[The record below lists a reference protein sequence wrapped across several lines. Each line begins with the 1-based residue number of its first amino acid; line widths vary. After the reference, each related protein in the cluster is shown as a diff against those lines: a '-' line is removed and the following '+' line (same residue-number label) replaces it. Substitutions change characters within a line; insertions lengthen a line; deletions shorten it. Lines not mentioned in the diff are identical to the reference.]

1 MIHLSKYEDIWTIRL
16 DRPEKANSLTFD
28 MLKSIS
34 EVAQEAEGARALII
48 TGTGKI
54 FSAGADLEA
63 IKTGLAT
70 SYIWEKVSNTIA
82 GLSCFTIAAINGT
95 LARGDFGMALACDIR
110 ITVPHA
116 KFFYPVMKLG
126 YMPQPSDPLR
136 MTALMGASRTKMVL
150 IAGQKLS
157 AEDALTYGL
166 VERIC
171 QPEELMRE
179 AVDLVTDV
187 LAATPEHATAI
198 KGMCR

>member
-63 IKTGLAT
+63 VKTGLAT

-95 LARGDFGMALACDIR
+95 LAGGAFGMALACDIR

-126 YMPQPSDPLR
+126 YMPQPSDALR
-136 MTALMGASRTKMVL
+136 MTALIGASRTKMVL

-171 QPEELMRE
+171 QPEELMQE
-179 AVDLVTDV
+179 AVELVTDV
-187 LAATPEHATAI
+187 LAATPEHTTAI
-198 KGMCR
+198 KGMCK

>member
-1 MIHLSKYEDIWTIRL
+1 
-16 DRPEKANSLTFD
+16 
-28 MLKSIS
+28 MLESIS

-48 TGTGKI
+48 RGTGKI

-70 SYIWEKVSNTIA
+70 LYIWEKVSNTIA

-95 LARGDFGMALACDIR
+95 LSGGAFGMALACDIR
-110 ITVPHA
+110 VNVPHA
-116 KFFYPVMKLG
+116 EFFYPVMKLG

-171 QPEELMRE
+171 QPEKLMRE